1 MGRKPI
7 RPAPKKKTMQQ
18 ASTPDELRSNYVR
31 VVLAH
36 KDWLAGQLSTPQM
49 REVLRAVRRDL
60 EQDHNA
66 MPRSDKDGHEEILDL
81 VRESLADS
89 AHGIELMLSA
99 LEHEDRDEVLEGL
112 SFLARAT
119 VALSEG
125 QSQLQHLD

>member
-1 MGRKPI
+1 
-7 RPAPKKKTMQQ
+7 MQQ
-18 ASTPDELRSNYVR
+18 ASTPDELRSGYVR

-36 KDWLAGQLSTPQM
+36 KDWLAGQLSTPQL
-49 REVLRAVRRDL
+49 REVLLAVRREL
-60 EQDHNA
+60 EQDHDA
-66 MPRSDKDGHEEILDL
+66 MPRSDQDGHEEILDL

-119 VALSEG
+119 MALSEG
-125 QSQLQHLD
+125 QSQLQRLD